1 MNSFDLFSFFS
12 PSPFQLLIVA
22 VIALLLFG
30 DRLPQVMRSIGK
42 SVVEFK
48 KGVQGIEEEVK
59 NSKNTTTEEKKTK
72 EDDSEK

>member
-1 MNSFDLFSFFS
+1 MSSFDLFSFFS

-42 SVVEFK
+42 SVTEFK

-59 NSKNTTTEEKKTK
+59 NSSSKADAEKKTK
-72 EDDSEK
+72 NDDSEE

>member
-1 MNSFDLFSFFS
+1 MNSFNLFSFFS
-12 PSPFQLLIVA
+12 PSPLQLLIVA

-48 KGVQGIEEEVK
+48 KGVQGIEEDVK
-59 NSKNTTTEEKKTK
+59 NSKTATDEKKTK